1 MSMADTA
8 EYQLSSLAEAMTTAL
23 REAEKSAEWRNP
35 AYRDGYAAALEEVAE
50 SMGLKTITSYH
61 YP

>member
-1 MSMADTA
+1 
-8 EYQLSSLAEAMTTAL
+8 MTTAL